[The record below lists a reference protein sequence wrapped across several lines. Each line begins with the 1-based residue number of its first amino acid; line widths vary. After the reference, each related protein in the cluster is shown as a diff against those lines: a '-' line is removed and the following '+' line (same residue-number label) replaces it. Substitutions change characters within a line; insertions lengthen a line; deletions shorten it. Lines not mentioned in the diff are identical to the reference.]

1 MAPFEIGI
9 FSFGELTPDPTT
21 GRAPTAASR
30 LHDYIEQAA
39 VADGVGLDVFA
50 LGEHHRR
57 DFAVSATS
65 VVLGAM
71 AQATRNIRLSSSVTV
86 LSSEDPVRVF
96 QQYATLDLI
105 SDGRA
110 EIIAGR
116 GSYTESFP
124 LFGYELQDYD
134 ELFSEKLDLL
144 LAIRDNDSLTW
155 EGTHRPGLKDAEIH
169 PRPERELPVWVAVGG
184 TPGSVVRAA
193 RLGLPLSLA
202 IIGGAYGR
210 YAPFVELYREAA
222 ETAGHGRSLPVSLNS
237 PGFVASTSQAA
248 RDIAYPYFDAGMKEN
263 FHQRGHGFHTPRRA
277 FDAQTGPAGA
287 LLVGSPQEM
296 IEKIL
301 QQYEVFG
308 HQRLLIQLGYG
319 AVPQKEMLESIEL
332 LGTEVAP
339 VVRKEI
345 ESLQKKNGTTVE
357 GDEKQAT
364 ARNTGTEGNTK

>member
-1 MAPFEIGI
+1 VTLPSPLSAAAILPRPRAVY
-9 FSFGELTPDPTT
+9 FGQP
-21 GRAPTAASR
+21 R
-30 LHDYIEQAA
+30 DYIEQAA

-134 ELFSEKLDLL
+134 ELFGEKLDLL

-155 EGTHRPGLKDAEIH
+155 EGTHRPGLTDAEIH

-184 TPGSVVRAA
+184 RPRPRRSGMPPPSGVDRD
-193 RLGLPLSLA
+193 RLG
-202 IIGGAYGR
+202 
-210 YAPFVELYREAA
+210 
-222 ETAGHGRSLPVSLNS
+222 
-237 PGFVASTSQAA
+237 
-248 RDIAYPYFDAGMKEN
+248 
-263 FHQRGHGFHTPRRA
+263 
-277 FDAQTGPAGA
+277 
-287 LLVGSPQEM
+287 
-296 IEKIL
+296 
-301 QQYEVFG
+301 
-308 HQRLLIQLGYG
+308 
-319 AVPQKEMLESIEL
+319 
-332 LGTEVAP
+332 
-339 VVRKEI
+339 
-345 ESLQKKNGTTVE
+345 
-357 GDEKQAT
+357 
-364 ARNTGTEGNTK
+364 